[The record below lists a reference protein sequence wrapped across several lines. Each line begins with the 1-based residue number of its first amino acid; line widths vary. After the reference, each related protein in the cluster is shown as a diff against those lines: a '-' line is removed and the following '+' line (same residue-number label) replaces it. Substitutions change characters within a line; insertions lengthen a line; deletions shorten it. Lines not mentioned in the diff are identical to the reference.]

1 MYSYHSYM
9 PQQKNHFSKVLHS
22 IRSMPRKLPLYDT
35 TWNKNNFK
43 TCLLSVTN
51 LAWLVWK
58 PKFLEL
64 MLFWQVSL
72 NRNQAFLQ
80 TQGKPQTSLR
90 HFPGLRN
97 RLSIKLCR
105 IQDRKNH
112 FFILSGKTERPPNL
126 PAIFIQ
132 ELHNS

>member
-1 MYSYHSYM
+1 M
-9 PQQKNHFSKVLHS
+9 PQQKNNFSKVLHS

-90 HFPGLRN
+90 HFQAWGTDWA
-97 RLSIKLCR
+97 LS
-105 IQDRKNH
+105 
-112 FFILSGKTERPPNL
+112 SAEYKTTKITSLYCLVKQKDLQTYL
-126 PAIFIQ
+126 PF
-132 ELHNS
+132 LYRSCTTVNSPWNK